1 MNKNERKKILL
12 DIIGSKEIE
21 TQEELKREFEK
32 RGIAMSQATL
42 SRDINELGLIKIAS
56 ENGGQHYARP
66 ASKDNKSK
74 GSYAHVLSTG
84 MISVDTADKLI
95 VLGTESGV
103 AMAAA
108 TALDHM
114 DIPGLVG
121 SIAGD
126 DTIFLAVKAEHEKEI
141 IELIGRMI

>member
-1 MNKNERKKILL
+1 MNKNERKKMLL

-42 SRDINELGLIKIAS
+42 SRDINELGLIKTAS
-56 ENGGQHYARP
+56 ENGGQHYVRP
-66 ASKDNKSK
+66 SSKDSKSGK
-74 GSYAHVLSTG
+74 SYAQFLSTG
-84 MISVDTADKLI
+84 ILSVDTADKLI

-108 TALDHM
+108 AALDHM
-114 DIPGLVG
+114 DIPGLIG

-126 DTIFLAVKAEHEKEI
+126 DTIFLAVKDGYEDEILEI
-141 IELIGRMI
+141 IKKL